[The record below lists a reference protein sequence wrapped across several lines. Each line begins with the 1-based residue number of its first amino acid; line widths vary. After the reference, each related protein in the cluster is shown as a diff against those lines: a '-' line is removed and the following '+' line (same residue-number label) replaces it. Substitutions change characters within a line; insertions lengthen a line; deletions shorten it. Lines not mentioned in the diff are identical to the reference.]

1 MGREKEGWL
10 WASGET
16 WASQLLLVA
25 VEGLDQGAW
34 GLGLIYWLV
43 VTRPLA
49 TVLPAPA
56 RSGTVLQEPALRS
69 VLQEASG
76 SQQPLHSQVP
86 LLAKGWQL
94 LACQGKQETGLYRK
108 ARGEE

>member
-10 WASGET
+10 WASGGT
-16 WASQLLLVA
+16 WASQLLLV
-25 VEGLDQGAW
+25 VEGLDPRPW
-34 GLGLIYWLV
+34 SLGLIYWLV

-56 RSGTVLQEPALRS
+56 RSGM

-108 ARGEE
+108 ARGDE